1 MAKVT
6 TTRKVGG
13 RRMVKR
19 DIKILMNGKVG
30 KVKNT
35 EIMEINTGRVTM
47 INMERNLVDMMTH
60 INIMATNMKD
70 GKERKDISMERKDT
84 MIKDIKRR

>member
-6 TTRKVGG
+6 TTRRVGG

-35 EIMEINTGRVTM
+35 EIMEINTQVATTES
-47 INMERNLVDMMTH
+47 MERNLVDMMIHT
-60 INIMATNMKD
+60 NTMVTNMKD
-70 GKERKDISMERKDT
+70 GKERKDINMDLKDT